1 MLGRLYKTETNKW
14 FINSENKVI
23 PLHPEIIIDGKY
35 EDGTEV
41 EFMIVDEFT
50 HPDLFHT
57 ISWGDGIT
65 CAWIITNE
73 ENPKPNKNFL
83 KRLFSLEKENPN
95 DMDLGRQIRKLLNKI
110 K

>member
-1 MLGRLYKTETNKW
+1 MIGRLYKTETNKW

-50 HPDLFHT
+50 HPDFFQT
-57 ISWGDGIT
+57 ISWGEGT
-65 CAWIITNE
+65 VCAWVIEQE
-73 ENPKPNKNFL
+73 EKPYKNFL
-83 KRLFSLEKENPN
+83 KKLFGLEKENPN
-95 DMDLGRQIRKLLNKI
+95 DMDFGNKVRNLLNKI

>member
-1 MLGRLYKTETNKW
+1 MIGHLYKTETNKW

-57 ISWGDGIT
+57 ISWGEGT
-65 CAWIITNE
+65 VCAWVIEQE
-73 ENPKPNKNFL
+73 EKPYKNFL
-83 KRLFSLEKENPN
+83 KKLFGLEKENPN
-95 DMDLGRQIRKLLNKI
+95 DMDFGNKVRNLLNKI